1 MIKPALLCIILIMLQ
16 SACSTCNKDHCVEPP
31 EPFKFSIIDRNT
43 KEDLIFSENPRYFLD
58 SIELYYYENEEKIVL
73 SLDVTDSRQLSNII
87 SNSPLPYVSAVN
99 FIKDFYLQLNYLDTD
114 TLLIDVKEVD
124 FECCW
129 VFQYAGSYINGH
141 ILKRS
146 QEDYTVFLIEK

>member
-1 MIKPALLCIILIMLQ
+1 MIQPALLCIILIMLL
-16 SACSTCNKDHCVEPP
+16 SACSTCDKDHCFEPP
-31 EPFKFSIIDRNT
+31 EPFKFSIIDRNS
-43 KEDLIFSENPRYFLD
+43 KEDLIFSDNPRYFLD

-73 SLDVTDSRQLSNII
+73 ALNVTESRQRSNII

-114 TLLIDVKEVD
+114 TLLIDVKEID

-129 VFQYAGSYINGH
+129 VFQYASSFINGST
-141 ILKRS
+141 LKSS
-146 QEDYTVFLIEK
+146 QGDYTVFLVEK